1 MNASKRS
8 RLAQMVGSALFKG
21 SALLFIST
29 TIVNAGNY
37 LSNLLLGRLLGPAAF
52 ADLSLVVTLILVMS
66 FISASLTQ
74 TTAKFAAIN
83 TARNDLQQIASL
95 RRWLARRAWAV
106 GMIALAL
113 LVLGSPLLKTFFQ
126 TASVWP
132 FVILGLGIP
141 LLFAKGVEQGVL
153 QGQTRF
159 GTLALSYQAEMWV
172 RLITSLLFVAL
183 GFGVNG
189 AVAGLVLS
197 LIATW
202 LIARRARI
210 GLPMPRALAVE
221 EQRTITRFA
230 GPVFIALIGQIL
242 INNSD
247 ILIVKHFFA
256 PEPAGQYSAL
266 ALIGR
271 IVFFATW
278 SVVTAMFPVAAQKKQ
293 RGEPH
298 RHLLAASLGLVTI
311 VSGAIIATTVVVPEL
326 IVGTLFGPAYLQIA
340 PLVWLYAV
348 ATMLYALANV
358 VINYRLSIGDSGGSF
373 ASMGAG
379 IAQVVGLWLFHDSLH
394 EVILVQIGIMAVLLV
409 VLLIWD
415 LWLVF
420 TGQATKRLE
429 SSS

>member
-1 MNASKRS
+1 
-8 RLAQMVGSALFKG
+8 MVGSALFKG
-21 SALLFIST
+21 SALLFVST

-37 LSNLLLGRLLGPAAF
+37 LANLLLGRLLGPAAF

-83 TARNDLQQIASL
+83 TARNDLQRIASL
-95 RRWLARRAWAV
+95 RRWLAQRAWAV
-106 GMIALAL
+106 GIVVLAL
-113 LVLGSPLLKTFFQ
+113 LVFGSPLLQDFFQ
-126 TASVWP
+126 TASIWP

-172 RLITSLLFVAL
+172 RLIASLLFVAI
-183 GFGVNG
+183 GWGVNG
-189 AVAGLVLS
+189 AVVGLVLS
-197 LIATW
+197 LVATW
-202 LIARRARI
+202 LVARRARV
-210 GLPMPRALAVE
+210 GLPMSGVLAAE
-221 EQRTITRFA
+221 EQRSITRFA
-230 GPVFIALIGQIL
+230 GPVLIALIGQIL

-278 SVVTAMFPVAAQKKQ
+278 SVVTAMFPVAAQRKQ

-298 RHLLAASLGLVTI
+298 RQLLAMSLGLVTVI
-311 VSGAIIATTVVVPEL
+311 SSGIIAMTVLVPEL

-340 PLVWLYAV
+340 PLLWLYAV

-373 ASMGAG
+373 VSMGAG
-379 IAQVVGLWLFHDSLH
+379 IAQVVGLWLFHSSLR
-394 EVILVQIGIMAVLLV
+394 EVVLVQIGIMAVLLI

-415 LWLVF
+415 LWLAF
-420 TGQATKRLE
+420 TAQPGKRLE

>member
-1 MNASKRS
+1 MSANKQSPLTRI
-8 RLAQMVGSALFKG
+8 VGSALFRG
-21 SALLFIST
+21 SALLFVST

-37 LSNLLLGRLLGPAAF
+37 LANLLLGRLLGPAAF

-83 TARNDLQQIASL
+83 TARNDPTRIASL
-95 RRWLARRAWAV
+95 RRWLAQRAWTI
-106 GMIALAL
+106 GALVFAL
-113 LVLGSPLLKTFFQ
+113 LALGSPLLKDFFQ

-132 FVILGLGIP
+132 FVILGLGVP

-172 RLITSLLFVAL
+172 RLITSLVFVAI
-183 GFGVNG
+183 GWGVNG
-189 AVAGLVLS
+189 AVVGLVLS
-197 LIATW
+197 LMATW
-202 LIARRARI
+202 LVARRARV
-210 GLPMPRALAVE
+210 GLPAPGIIAVE
-221 EQRTITRFA
+221 EQRNVMRFA
-230 GPVFIALIGQIL
+230 GPVLIALIGQIL

-278 SVVTAMFPVAAQKKQ
+278 SVVTAMFPVAAQRKQ
-293 RGEPH
+293 RGESH
-298 RHLLAASLGLVTI
+298 RHLLVTSLGLVAV
-311 VSGAIIATTVVVPEL
+311 VSSAIIAMTVVMPEM
-326 IVGTLFGPAYLQIA
+326 IVGVLFGPAYLQIA
-340 PLVWLYAV
+340 PLLWLYAV

-373 ASMGAG
+373 ASIGAG
-379 IAQVVGLWLFHDSLH
+379 IAQVVGLWLFHGSLR
-394 EVILVQIGIMAVLLV
+394 EVVLVQVGIMAVLLV

-415 LWLVF
+415 LWLAS
-420 TGQATKRLE
+420 TAQAGKRLE